1 VQLKVTHK
9 QLVLL
14 QGAFAAYFS
23 CNHEAVNSLLEQLR
37 GKVEAGEDN
46 DPPAWLED
54 LPSQSSQ

>member
-1 VQLKVTHK
+1 MKVTHK

-23 CNHEAVNSLLEQLR
+23 CNHEAVDALLTEFKA
-37 GKVEAGEDN
+37 KVEDFEDN

-54 LPSQSSQ
+54 LPSQQSNN